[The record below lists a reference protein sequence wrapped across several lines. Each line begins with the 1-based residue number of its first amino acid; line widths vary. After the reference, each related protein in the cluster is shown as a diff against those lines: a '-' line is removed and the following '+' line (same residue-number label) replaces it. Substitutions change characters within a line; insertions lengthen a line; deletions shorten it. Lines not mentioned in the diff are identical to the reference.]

1 MERRGLGRG
10 LGALLNEN
18 IDTTSRKKENS
29 LGEVQEIDVMLLDR
43 QINQPRKFFD
53 ESKLKEL
60 ADSIRL
66 HGIVQPI
73 VVRKEDD
80 RYLIIAG
87 ERRYRAARLAGIKT
101 VPIVIKNISDKEVME
116 LSLIENIQREDLN
129 AVEQATGIRLL
140 MTEHNMTQ
148 EQVSERIGKSR
159 SAVANI
165 LRLLTLPPQILE
177 LIRSG
182 AISAGHARCLVVV
195 PDEQKIEL
203 AQRIVKEGL
212 SVRQIEDLI
221 ASQEKKQTKTN
232 PKKEHASQDM
242 IDVQQRIRDAL
253 GTKVKIVGKEDKG
266 KIVIEYYS
274 MEQLQELF
282 DMFVKE

>member
-29 LGEVQEIDVMLLDR
+29 EVQEIDVMLIDR

-53 ESKLKEL
+53 ENKLKEL

-73 VVRKEDD
+73 VVKKDAD

-87 ERRYRAARLAGIKT
+87 ERRYRAARLAGLKA
-101 VPIVIKNISDKEVME
+101 VPIVIKNIDDKEVME

-129 AVEQATGIRLL
+129 AVEQATAIRLL
-140 MTEHNMTQ
+140 MTEHSMTQ

-177 LIRSG
+177 LIRGG

-195 PDEQKIEL
+195 PDEQKVEL
-203 AQRIVKEGL
+203 VQRILKEGL
-212 SVRQIEDLI
+212 SVRQTEDIL
-221 ASQEKKQTKTN
+221 ATQEKKQTKTN
-232 PKKEHASQDM
+232 PKKENVSQDM
-242 IDVQQRIRDAL
+242 IDVQQKIRDAL

-274 MEQLQELF
+274 MEQLQGLY

>member
-1 MERRGLGRG
+1 MERRSLGRG

-18 IDTTSRKKENS
+18 IEVTTRKKDN
-29 LGEVQEIDVMLLDR
+29 EVQEIDVMLIDR

-53 ESKLKEL
+53 ENKLKEL

-73 VVRKEDD
+73 VVRKDD
-80 RYLIIAG
+80 GRYLIIAG
-87 ERRYRAARLAGIKT
+87 ERRYRAARLAGLKT
-101 VPIVIKNISDKEVME
+101 VPVVIRNIDDKEVME

-129 AVEQATGIRLL
+129 AVEQAAAIRLL
-140 MTEHNMTQ
+140 MTDHGMTQ

-165 LRLLTLPPQILE
+165 LRLLTLPSQILE

-195 PDEQKIEL
+195 PDEIKLEL

-212 SVRQIEDLI
+212 SVRQIEDFI
-221 ASQEKKQTKTN
+221 ASQDKKRPVAK
-232 PKKEHASQDM
+232 PKKEHASKEI
-242 IDVQQRIRDAL
+242 IDVQQKIRDAL

-274 MEQLQELF
+274 MEQLQGLY

>member
-29 LGEVQEIDVMLLDR
+29 EVQEIDVMLIDR

-53 ESKLKEL
+53 ENKLKEL

-73 VVRKEDD
+73 VVKKDAD

-87 ERRYRAARLAGIKT
+87 ERRYRAARLAGLKT
-101 VPIVIKNISDKEVME
+101 VPIVIKNIDDKEVME

-129 AVEQATGIRLL
+129 AVEQATAIRLL
-140 MTEHNMTQ
+140 MTEHSMTQ

-177 LIRSG
+177 LIRGG

-195 PDEQKIEL
+195 PDEQKVEL
-203 AQRIVKEGL
+203 VQRILKEGL
-212 SVRQIEDLI
+212 SVRQTEDIL
-221 ASQEKKQTKTN
+221 ATQEKKQTKTN
-232 PKKEHASQDM
+232 PKKENVSQDM
-242 IDVQQRIRDAL
+242 IDVQQKIRDAL

-274 MEQLQELF
+274 MEQLQGLY
-282 DMFVKE
+282 DMFIKE